1 MGVPCFRK
9 KHMTEFLGG
18 RGSKGS
24 FALLVEGVRRVGKTT
39 LVAKQVMVGRFWPVC
54 QGVGLAAKG
63 FVGECKKI
71 GA

>member
-1 MGVPCFRK
+1 MGAPCFRK
-9 KHMTEFLGG
+9 KHMTDFLGE

-24 FALLVEGVRRVGKTT
+24 FALLVEGVRCGSKTT
-39 LVAKQVMVGRFWPVC
+39 LVATPELVGRFWPVL
-54 QGVGLAAKG
+54 QGVGPAAKG